1 MAAGQLLFVEP
12 QVVREG
18 VALET
23 PTTMLV
29 IGGVPGRA
37 YEPPAFAL
45 DGPLET
51 RRRSTDG

>member
-1 MAAGQLLFVEP
+1 MAPGQLLFVKP

-37 YEPPAFAL
+37 YEPPPFAL
-45 DGPLET
+45 DGPAES
-51 RRRSTDG
+51 RRRSADG